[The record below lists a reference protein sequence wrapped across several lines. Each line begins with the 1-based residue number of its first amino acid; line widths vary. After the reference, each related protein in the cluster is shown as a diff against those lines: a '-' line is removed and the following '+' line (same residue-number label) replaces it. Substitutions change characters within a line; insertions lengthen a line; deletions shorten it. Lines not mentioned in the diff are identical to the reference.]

1 MVKEGKDPH
10 RRLVVN
16 KAGAVAPW
24 ETVFVKG
31 NPIPSMTGG
40 MTKRI
45 STGKSKKRGNWKV

>member
-24 ETVFVKG
+24 EMVFVKG
-31 NPIPSMTGG
+31 NPIDD
-40 MTKRI
+40 
-45 STGKSKKRGNWKV
+45 RGDDEEDFDAQE